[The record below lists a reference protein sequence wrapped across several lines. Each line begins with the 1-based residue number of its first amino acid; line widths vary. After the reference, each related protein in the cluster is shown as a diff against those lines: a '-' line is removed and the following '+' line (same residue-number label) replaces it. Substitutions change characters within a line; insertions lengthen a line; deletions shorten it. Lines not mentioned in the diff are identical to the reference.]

1 MNRKSFSVLLALFI
15 LVLTGCRQ
23 PVSVCEGV
31 KQPSDLPW
39 LNEMVQLCES
49 VGPTLS
55 SIDKITYSL
64 PNDQT
69 TYVGFYAT
77 IGSGQRQIKNIY
89 DCDGK
94 IITEYG
100 GATACIGEC
109 DIKILSFERIY
120 TKP

>member
-49 VGPTLS
+49 VGPTDFS
-55 SIDKITYSL
+55 
-64 PNDQT
+64 
-69 TYVGFYAT
+69 
-77 IGSGQRQIKNIY
+77 
-89 DCDGK
+89 
-94 IITEYG
+94 
-100 GATACIGEC
+100 
-109 DIKILSFERIY
+109 
-120 TKP
+120 